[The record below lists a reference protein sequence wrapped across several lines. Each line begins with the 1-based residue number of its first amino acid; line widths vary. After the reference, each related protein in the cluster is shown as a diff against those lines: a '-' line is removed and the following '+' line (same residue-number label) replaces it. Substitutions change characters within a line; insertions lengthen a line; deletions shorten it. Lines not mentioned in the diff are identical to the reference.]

1 MRDVTRAKI
10 PSLCGAIWRT
20 LLNFYASQDV
30 WVNCYRIHQKS
41 LNFICPFKFYSNFT
55 NKNVSWLHFS
65 WPTQYVLP
73 CRMLSFCVKGC
84 RHKYRSSPEIGE
96 RWNSALVGW
105 KVWLTPRYKPLP
117 TCVSQGSGASSPM
130 GTPGTCPGPRFFSFW
145 GAPGPKWLW
154 DMDLQELI
162 LECQH
167 FKHHINLNQQQ
178 TRAQQPTMAQLYDI
192 IKSDGLESTFANIEV
207 ALRIHLTLMPT
218 NCTGERSFSKMIVK
232 NHHRSCMSN
241 RDSVLCHYY
250 EQWIWLDGQNWFF
263 WYRLQLCSFAS
274 HKSQKKCFLTLSGEQ
289 LLSWITGVCKV
300 FEVISYSLYR

>member
-1 MRDVTRAKI
+1 M
-10 PSLCGAIWRT
+10 
-20 LLNFYASQDV
+20 
-30 WVNCYRIHQKS
+30 CYHAE
-41 LNFICPFKFYSNFT
+41 C
-55 NKNVSWLHFS
+55 
-65 WPTQYVLP
+65 
-73 CRMLSFCVKGC
+73 CR
-84 RHKYRSSPEIGE
+84 
-96 RWNSALVGW
+96 SALKGVGINTGVLQ
-105 KVWLTPRYKPLP
+105 KL
-117 TCVSQGSGASSPM
+117 GSA
-130 GTPGTCPGPRFFSFW
+130 GTPLSWDGRCGWPQDTSHSPHVLVRVQGRLHQWAHLARARGPRFFSFW

-263 WYRLQLCSFAS
+263 WYRSQLRFSEIP
-274 HKSQKKCFLTLSGEQ
+274 KEVFLTLSGEQ
-289 LLSWITGVCKV
+289 LLSWITGGWKVCLK
-300 FEVISYSLYR
+300 